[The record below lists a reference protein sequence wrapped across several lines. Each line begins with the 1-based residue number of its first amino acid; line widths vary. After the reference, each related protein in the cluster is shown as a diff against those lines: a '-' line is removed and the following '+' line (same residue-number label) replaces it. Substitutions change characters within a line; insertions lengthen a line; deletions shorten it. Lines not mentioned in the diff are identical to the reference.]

1 MRLAAKFAALLVI
14 LLLGVSAG
22 RVHVTAQDQG
32 KSDEAKAQKDAK
44 PHDTKNRSFFAG
56 AKPVAASGST
66 QQGLT
71 ATGGAKGLSG
81 QEIAQAQPSANDR
94 AMVGAMENYSI
105 PVADL
110 KQFQDEGKLIPAK

>member
-1 MRLAAKFAALLVI
+1 MKSAAKLLLLLLA
-14 LLLGVSAG
+14 LLLGTAAG
-22 RVHVTAQDQG
+22 RVAVLAQGQ
-32 KSDEAKAQKDAK
+32 AKAQKSAK

-71 ATGGAKGLSG
+71 ATGGTKGAVG
-81 QEIAQAQPSANDR
+81 GKEIGEAQPTAADR

-105 PVADL
+105 PEADL

>member
-1 MRLAAKFAALLVI
+1 MKTAANLVVLLLV
-14 LLLGVSAG
+14 LLLGAAAG
-22 RVHVTAQDQG
+22 RVAALAQGQ
-32 KSDEAKAQKDAK
+32 AKAQKASK
-44 PHDTKNRSFFAG
+44 PHDTNKRSFFGG

-71 ATGGAKGLSG
+71 ATGGTKGLDG
-81 QEIAQAQPSANDR
+81 KMIGEALPTAADR

-105 PVADL
+105 PEADL

>member
-1 MRLAAKFAALLVI
+1 MRLAAKFAALLGI
-14 LLLGVSAG
+14 LLLGAVIV
-22 RVHVTAQDQG
+22 RVAVRAQGQ
-32 KSDEAKAQKDAK
+32 AKDAK
-44 PHDTKNRSFFAG
+44 PHDTKNRSFFGG

-105 PVADL
+105 PEADL

>member
-1 MRLAAKFAALLVI
+1 MKTAANLAVLLLV
-14 LLLGVSAG
+14 LLLGAAAG
-22 RVHVTAQDQG
+22 RVAALAQGQ
-32 KSDEAKAQKDAK
+32 AKAQKGGT

-71 ATGGAKGLSG
+71 ATGGTKGAVG
-81 QEIAQAQPSANDR
+81 GKEIGEAQPTANDR
-94 AMVGAMENYSI
+94 AMVGAMENYLI
-105 PVADL
+105 PAADL